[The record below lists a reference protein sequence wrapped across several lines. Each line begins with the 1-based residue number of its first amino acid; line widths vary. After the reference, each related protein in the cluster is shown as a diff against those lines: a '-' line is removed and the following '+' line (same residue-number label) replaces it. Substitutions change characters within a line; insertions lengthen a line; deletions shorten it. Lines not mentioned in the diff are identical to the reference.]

1 MKKPESDFKSIEN
14 VLIEYLKRDFVKDA
28 ILLKGSWGS
37 GKTFFIKNRVLD
49 LIQSELDSPKI
60 IYLPLF
66 GAKNLEALKANLIVE
81 LLPDQAFT
89 NFLKNGGFS
98 VGLKLITAKLNIDVS
113 NLLSSISFS
122 SYLNKDK
129 QYVFIF
135 DDLERLDKNFE
146 YSTLLGWIN
155 NLIEH
160 NNIRTILIANE
171 LQIKSESYKSY
182 KEKVIGTSILFKS
195 ENPYN
200 DVIRKYS
207 QTPALKNYII
217 KHKKIFDFIFTER
230 CNSNLRIFEF
240 GLNNLRYVLEV
251 LENDI
256 DERANNNK
264 VQQILILT
272 TMSISLEYKH
282 DKINDVN
289 KNTLYVE
296 DEYDFDLDLIFD
308 TLSKDEEN
316 QKVDLRSE
324 IESNYFK
331 RFGLTFTPI
340 NEILNLVVNG
350 TFDKNKFRERVIQI
364 AGLNKNESDQIFEE
378 LLSYHLINSIDDLE
392 EKVTIAIEFLSHPS
406 YDLRQTLSLM
416 DIIFKLSNLSLIEN
430 DITELKEEFID
441 ILKTNAETFEYYD
454 ALEYYFE
461 KTDRPYGNQFSD
473 VVKIGL
479 QINEQSLDSIKR
491 EVKKDFFK
499 EFKINTSNLTSLVYE
514 LGHQNNMIF
523 DVWDVNETAKH
534 LIKTDNHSINSFKN
548 FIQSRYSGNIE
559 LYKQERDFLSKLK
572 SQIKNSLDGVDKL
585 KVLNLNSVI
594 DQIDMYE
601 KMYKQNVS

>member
-66 GAKNLEALKANLIVE
+66 GAKNLVALKANLIVE

-171 LQIKSESYKSY
+171 LQIQSESYKSY

-207 QTPALKNYII
+207 QTP
-217 KHKKIFDFIFTER
+217 
-230 CNSNLRIFEF
+230 
-240 GLNNLRYVLEV
+240 
-251 LENDI
+251 
-256 DERANNNK
+256 
-264 VQQILILT
+264 
-272 TMSISLEYKH
+272 
-282 DKINDVN
+282 
-289 KNTLYVE
+289 
-296 DEYDFDLDLIFD
+296 
-308 TLSKDEEN
+308 
-316 QKVDLRSE
+316 RS
-324 IESNYFK
+324 
-331 RFGLTFTPI
+331 
-340 NEILNLVVNG
+340 
-350 TFDKNKFRERVIQI
+350 Q
-364 AGLNKNESDQIFEE
+364 
-378 LLSYHLINSIDDLE
+378 
-392 EKVTIAIEFLSHPS
+392 
-406 YDLRQTLSLM
+406 
-416 DIIFKLSNLSLIEN
+416 
-430 DITELKEEFID
+430 
-441 ILKTNAETFEYYD
+441 
-454 ALEYYFE
+454 
-461 KTDRPYGNQFSD
+461 
-473 VVKIGL
+473 
-479 QINEQSLDSIKR
+479 
-491 EVKKDFFK
+491 
-499 EFKINTSNLTSLVYE
+499 
-514 LGHQNNMIF
+514 
-523 DVWDVNETAKH
+523 
-534 LIKTDNHSINSFKN
+534 
-548 FIQSRYSGNIE
+548 E
-559 LYKQERDFLSKLK
+559 LYNKTQKD
-572 SQIKNSLDGVDKL
+572 I
-585 KVLNLNSVI
+585 
-594 DQIDMYE
+594 
-601 KMYKQNVS
+601 